1 MTEPLPPL
9 VAPWRIGV
17 DVGGTFTDMVLRDSA
32 GAVRIYKAPSVP
44 ADPSEGVLGVLRLA
58 AQQLDL
64 PLTALLRDCALF
76 VHGSTVATN
85 TILEKKGAKVGM
97 LTTEGFRDSLEIR
110 RGIRDNQWDH
120 RAPFP
125 PVLAPRYLRLP
136 VRGRIGADGKELA
149 PLAAED
155 VDAAARV
162 FADEGVESVAVCLFN
177 SFLDGTHEHAVGA
190 QLAKSWAGKW
200 ISLSSEVMP
209 TMGEYERGSTA
220 VVNAYIAPKVT
231 SYLSALD
238 AQLRQL
244 GLPHSL
250 LLLQSNGGA
259 VSVAQVANRPVMLV
273 LSGPAAGVGAL
284 KGCAA
289 PGEAANL
296 ISMEIGGTSC
306 DVMVMA
312 RGQVPVADE
321 LMIDGYHLTTPSVEI
336 HTVGAGGGAIAWVDD
351 AGLLHVGPQ
360 GAGARPGPAAYGL
373 GGEQPTVTDAQL
385 VLGRLRPGPLAGGAV
400 TLDGA
405 LARKAVEDKLARPL
419 GLSVEDAAAGVIR
432 LLEQNLLHAVERLSI
447 ERGHNPATFTLVAAG
462 GAGPMHGTAVARAL
476 GCSRALLPRAAGAF
490 CALGMLQSDVRQ
502 DYLQVFLADLDKVD
516 QPALDAGFGQ
526 LEIARPR
533 RARPRRVW
541 RHRRDR
547 ARNGPALRRPAMAG
561 PGRPQRQRLR
571 RRRRPPGLRSGASAP
586 VRPHPAR
593 RPHRHH
599 RASRRRPRPPRLD
612 AAGRALAAG
621 RAAQAAREAQGLDRS
636 GARLARR
643 ADLRRRRSAAGLQA
657 RRSAAD
663 RGTHHDRLRRPA
675 RPARGRC
682 ARRLSD
688 SCWSRLMSPTLDPV
702 TLALVQNRL
711 DHISHQMGWVMTRT
725 ARSPIFSQSHD
736 FSCFIA
742 DARGTLISQA
752 DGIPIHT
759 GGGGF
764 AVRAI
769 LRDFKDAIQPE
780 DVFLLNDPYTAGGN
794 HLPDWVIARPVFVAG
809 ALVAFACNR
818 AHQADIGGGAAGT
831 YNSAATEI
839 FHEGIRLPVLK
850 LIEGGRT
857 RDDLWRLLLINTRL
871 PDALDGDLRAMI
883 GSTRIGAERLALLV
897 EELGAGRAGDFFEGV
912 LDHADRRFRTC
923 IDRLAEGVWRAE
935 ETVDNDCFEPI
946 DGRIAVTLTVK
957 DRRLIVD
964 FAGTSPQ
971 IRGFK
976 NSSIANSTSAVF
988 MALASFFEPDLPKNE
1003 GAFRSV
1009 EIRLP
1014 EGTLVNARAPAPMT
1028 MNTVFVAHEIVHV
1041 VWKALGQALPE
1052 RASAGWSKAVHAVT
1066 AGLRADGGRYV
1077 MYQWAGAPAGGG
1089 VEGRDGFHL
1098 IGHLITLGGLT
1109 LPNLET
1115 YEHLYPV
1122 RFRRQELRCDSAGPG
1137 RFRGGAGCDYEVEIF
1152 TPADYAF
1159 RGEGVGAPSSFGAAG
1174 GRAGSGGEVV
1184 LTLADGKRIQAPKYG
1199 VERHGPGTY
1208 RALSPGG
1215 GGYGDP
1221 RTRDPARVLR
1231 DVRDGVV
1238 SRARRRARLRRGD
1251 RRRRP
1256 EHRRGAH
1263 RRSSGR

>member
-1 MTEPLPPL
+1 MTDPLPPL
-9 VAPWRIGV
+9 GAPWRIGV

-110 RGIRDNQWDH
+110 RGIRENQWDH

-149 PLAAED
+149 PLVAGD

-177 SFLDGTHEHAVGA
+177 SFLDGAHEHAVGA
-190 QLAKSWAGKW
+190 QLAKSWTGKW

-231 SYLSALD
+231 SYLGALD

-259 VSVAQVANRPVMLV
+259 VSVAQIANRPVMLV

-321 LMIDGYHLTTPSVEI
+321 LVIDGYHLTTPSVEI

-405 LARKAVEDKLARPL
+405 LARKAVEDKLAKPL
-419 GLSVEDAAAGVIR
+419 GLSVEEAAAGVIR

-516 QPALDAGFGQ
+516 RPALDAGFGQ
-526 LEIARPR
+526 LES
-533 RARPRRVW
+533 RARDALAREGFGATAAIEREMDLRYDGQQWPVRVALNGAGF
-541 RHRRDR
+541 DAAA
-547 ARNGPALRRPAMAG
+547 ARQTFEAEHQRLFGHIQPGGRIDITALRVV
-561 PGRPQRQRLR
+561 GR
-571 RRRRPPGLRSGASAP
+571 G
-586 VRPHPAR
+586 
-593 RPHRHH
+593 
-599 RASRRRPRPPRLD
+599 RLD
-612 AAGRALAAG
+612 WTPP
-621 RAAQAAREAQGLDRS
+621 AARAPQTTSPKPRE
-636 GARLARR
+636 RR
-643 ADLRRRRSAAGLQA
+643 KVWIDPAHGWREVPIYDGADLRPGCKLEGPLLIEERTMTAFVGPR
-657 RRSAAD
+657 
-663 RGTHHDRLRRPA
+663 DRLE
-675 RPARGRC
+675 
-682 ARRLSD
+682 
-688 SCWSRLMSPTLDPV
+688 V
-702 TLALVQNRL
+702 
-711 DHISHQMGWVMTRT
+711 
-725 ARSPIFSQSHD
+725 
-736 FSCFIA
+736 
-742 DARGTLISQA
+742 DARDDFLI
-752 DGIPIHT
+752 H
-759 GGGGF
+759 
-764 AVRAI
+764 V
-769 LRDFKDAIQPE
+769 
-780 DVFLLNDPYTAGGN
+780 
-794 HLPDWVIARPVFVAG
+794 
-809 ALVAFACNR
+809 
-818 AHQADIGGGAAGT
+818 GAA
-831 YNSAATEI
+831 S
-839 FHEGIRLPVLK
+839 
-850 LIEGGRT
+850 
-857 RDDLWRLLLINTRL
+857 
-871 PDALDGDLRAMI
+871 
-883 GSTRIGAERLALLV
+883 
-897 EELGAGRAGDFFEGV
+897 
-912 LDHADRRFRTC
+912 
-923 IDRLAEGVWRAE
+923 
-935 ETVDNDCFEPI
+935 
-946 DGRIAVTLTVK
+946 
-957 DRRLIVD
+957 
-964 FAGTSPQ
+964 
-971 IRGFK
+971 
-976 NSSIANSTSAVF
+976 
-988 MALASFFEPDLPKNE
+988 
-1003 GAFRSV
+1003 
-1009 EIRLP
+1009 
-1014 EGTLVNARAPAPMT
+1014 
-1028 MNTVFVAHEIVHV
+1028 
-1041 VWKALGQALPE
+1041 
-1052 RASAGWSKAVHAVT
+1052 
-1066 AGLRADGGRYV
+1066 
-1077 MYQWAGAPAGGG
+1077 
-1089 VEGRDGFHL
+1089 
-1098 IGHLITLGGLT
+1098 
-1109 LPNLET
+1109 
-1115 YEHLYPV
+1115 
-1122 RFRRQELRCDSAGPG
+1122 
-1137 RFRGGAGCDYEVEIF
+1137 
-1152 TPADYAF
+1152 
-1159 RGEGVGAPSSFGAAG
+1159 
-1174 GRAGSGGEVV
+1174 
-1184 LTLADGKRIQAPKYG
+1184 
-1199 VERHGPGTY
+1199 
-1208 RALSPGG
+1208 
-1215 GGYGDP
+1215 
-1221 RTRDPARVLR
+1221 
-1231 DVRDGVV
+1231 
-1238 SRARRRARLRRGD
+1238 
-1251 RRRRP
+1251 
-1256 EHRRGAH
+1256 
-1263 RRSSGR
+1263 